1 MHNKLIVR
9 KISNFKKTEMK
20 NKYLLIVLFAILTC
34 SNLKAQTPT
43 FSWAGAVGGSSYD
56 AGTDIATDASGNVYT
71 IGFFQGLAVDFDPG
85 PAGNFLVGNGGYDIF
100 ILKLD
105 ANGYFQWVKAIGA
118 LQNDV
123 PLSIALDQNG
133 NILVTGHF
141 FGPTD
146 FDPGAGVAT
155 LTSNGVRD
163 IFVLKLDPNGNFLWA
178 KSIGGTGDDFGNAIA
193 TDANGNVY
201 TTGEFTGTA
210 DFDPGAGTSN
220 LTSNGNVDMFIQ
232 KLDANGN
239 FQWATNV
246 GGVNPDRGFGI
257 TTDATGNV
265 YTTGLFVGTVDFDP
279 GAGALDLTST
289 QLDAFIQKLDANGNL
304 VWAKSMGGSSW
315 DVGQSISIDASGNV
329 LTTGYFS
336 TTADF
341 DPGAGV
347 ANITATGGR
356 DIFVQKL
363 DVDGNFI
370 WVKKMGGTSDDFGY
384 AIDTD
389 AQGNVYSTG
398 EFSSTADF
406 NPGTA
411 TLNLTSAGFSDIY
424 YQKLD
429 GNGNFIWAVKIGG
442 ISIEIGQAITIDAA
456 GDILCTGYFGD
467 EIDFNPGPGVTN
479 LLAVGADSEVYI
491 QKFASGNCQPTSAL
505 DVQAACG
512 TYTWINGLTYTSS
525 NNTATYV
532 IPNAAGCDSIITLNL
547 TISTQSSASTDIQS
561 ACGSYTWINGI
572 TYTNSNNIATYVIP
586 NAAGCDSTITLNL
599 TINQPTV
606 SSYVVSA
613 CNTFTWINGITY
625 TSSNNTATY
634 VITNTNGCDSTIT
647 LNLTI
652 SNIQTTVAQVG
663 QTLTANQTGANYQW
677 VNCNNNYAAI
687 FGETSQSFT
696 AVTSGNY
703 AVIINNG
710 TCVDTSVCNVI
721 TVVGIGEKEMN
732 ANFILFPNPTSENI
746 SIQFTNDQAFV
757 KVRLISIIGQ
767 ELKSQSFQN
776 TKLIDYAIDQATGI
790 YFIEVTNNEG
800 IVSLK
805 RISKQ

>member
-1 MHNKLIVR
+1 M
-9 KISNFKKTEMK
+9 
-20 NKYLLIVLFAILTC
+20 
-34 SNLKAQTPT
+34 
-43 FSWAGAVGGSSYD
+43 
-56 AGTDIATDASGNVYT
+56 
-71 IGFFQGLAVDFDPG
+71 
-85 PAGNFLVGNGGYDIF
+85 
-100 ILKLD
+100 
-105 ANGYFQWVKAIGA
+105 
-118 LQNDV
+118 
-123 PLSIALDQNG
+123 
-133 NILVTGHF
+133 
-141 FGPTD
+141 
-146 FDPGAGVAT
+146 
-155 LTSNGVRD
+155 
-163 IFVLKLDPNGNFLWA
+163 
-178 KSIGGTGDDFGNAIA
+178 GGTGDDFGNAIA

-201 TTGEFTGTA
+201 TTGEFNGTA
-210 DFDPGAGTSN
+210 DFDPGTGTSN

-239 FQWATNV
+239 FQWATNA
-246 GGVNPDRGFGI
+246 GGANPDRGFGI

-315 DVGQSISIDASGNV
+315 DVGQSISIDAGGNV

-347 ANITATGGR
+347 ANITSSGGR
-356 DIFVQKL
+356 DIFIQKL

-370 WVKKMGGTSDDFGY
+370 WVKKMGGSSDDFGY
-384 AIDTD
+384 SIDTD

-429 GNGNFIWAVKIGG
+429 ENGNFIWAVKIGG
-442 ISIEIGQAITIDAA
+442 ISIEIGQSITIDAA

-479 LLAVGADSEVYI
+479 LLAVGGDSEVYI

-525 NNTATYV
+525 NNTATYI
-532 IPNAAGCDSIITLNL
+532 IPNTAGCDSIITLNL

-599 TINQPTV
+599 TINQPSV
-606 SSYVVSA
+606 SSDVVSA

-634 VITNTNGCDSTIT
+634 VMPNTNGCDSTIT

-687 FGETSQSFT
+687 VGETSQSFT

-710 TCVDTSVCNVI
+710 NCVDTSVCNII
-721 TVVGIGEKEMN
+721 TVVGIAENESN
-732 ANFILFPNPTSENI
+732 ANFTLFPNPTSENI
-746 SIQFTNDQAFV
+746 SIQFKNDQAFV

-776 TKLIDYAIDQATGI
+776 TKLIDYTIEQAKGI

>member
-1 MHNKLIVR
+1 MKY
-9 KISNFKKTEMK
+9 FKSKK
-20 NKYLLIVLFAILTC
+20 NLKKGYFLLVLTTVLSCA
-34 SNLKAQTPT
+34 NLKAQNPT
-43 FSWAGAVGGSSYD
+43 FLWAGAVGGSSYD

-71 IGFFQGLAVDFDPG
+71 IGYFQGPAVDFDPG
-85 PAGNFLVGNGGYDIF
+85 PAGNFFVGNGGYDIF
-100 ILKLD
+100 ILKLN
-105 ANGYFQWVKAIGA
+105 ANGIFQWVKTIGS

-123 PLSIALDQNG
+123 GVSIALDQNG
-133 NILVTGHF
+133 NILATGHF

-155 LTSNGVRD
+155 LTSNGARD

-178 KSIGGTGDDFGNAIA
+178 KSMGGAGDDFGNAIA
-193 TDANGNVY
+193 TDDNGNVY
-201 TTGEFTGTA
+201 TTGEFNGTA
-210 DFDPGAGTSN
+210 DFDPGAGTFN
-220 LTSNGNVDMFIQ
+220 LTSNGNVDVFIQ
-232 KLDANGN
+232 KLDANGT
-239 FQWATNV
+239 FQWATNM

-279 GAGALDLTST
+279 GAGALNLTST

-347 ANITATGGR
+347 ANITSSGGR
-356 DIFVQKL
+356 DIFIQKL

-389 AQGNVYSTG
+389 ALGNVYSTG
-398 EFSSTADF
+398 EFSLTADF

-429 GNGNFIWAVKIGG
+429 ENGNFIWAVKIGAN
-442 ISIEIGQAITIDAA
+442 SIDLGQSITVDAA
-456 GDILCTGYFGD
+456 GDILATGYFD
-467 EIDFNPGPGVTN
+467 STVDFNPGTGVAN
-479 LLAVGADSEVYI
+479 LIAVGGDSEVFI
-491 QKFASGNCQPTSAL
+491 QKFASGNCQPTSAV
-505 DVQAACG
+505 DVQSACG
-512 TYTWINGLTYTSS
+512 TYTWLNGLTYTSS
-525 NNTATYV
+525 NNTATYI

-547 TISTQSSASTDIQS
+547 TISNQSSSSTDIQS
-561 ACGSYTWINGI
+561 ACGAY
-572 TYTNSNNIATYVIP
+572 
-586 NAAGCDSTITLNL
+586 
-599 TINQPTV
+599 
-606 SSYVVSA
+606 
-613 CNTFTWINGITY
+613 TWINGITY
-625 TSSNNTATY
+625 TSSNNTATLVIPNAVGCDSTITLNLTINQPSVSTDVVSACNTFTWLNGITYTSSNNSATY
-634 VITNTNGCDSTIT
+634 VIPNSNGCDSTIT

-652 SNIQTTVAQVG
+652 SALQTTVAQVG
-663 QTLTANQTGANYQW
+663 QTLTANAAGANYQW
-677 VNCNNNYAAI
+677 VDCNNNYSAI
-687 FGETSQSFT
+687 IGEINQSFT
-696 AVTSGNY
+696 ALTSGNY

-710 TCVDTSVCNVI
+710 TCVDTSDCNLI
-721 TVVGIGEKEMN
+721 TVVGIVESELN

-767 ELKSQSFQN
+767 ELKTQSFQN
-776 TKLIDYAIDQATGI
+776 TKLIDYTIEQAEGI
-790 YFIEVTNNEG
+790 YFIEVTDSKG
-800 IVSLK
+800 TISLK
-805 RISKQ
+805 RIIKQ

>member
-1 MHNKLIVR
+1 MI
-9 KISNFKKTEMK
+9 
-20 NKYLLIVLFAILTC
+20 NKYLLIIFVAILSC
-34 SNLKAQTPT
+34 NNLKAQTPS
-43 FSWAGAVGGSSYD
+43 FLWAGAVGGSSYD
-56 AGTDIATDASGNVYT
+56 AGTDIATDANGNVYT
-71 IGFFQGLAVDFDPG
+71 IGYFQGPAVDFDPG

-100 ILKLD
+100 ILKVN

-118 LQNDV
+118 AQNDV
-123 PLSIALDQNG
+123 PLSLALDQNG

-146 FDPGAGVAT
+146 FDPGAGVTT
-155 LTSNGVRD
+155 LTSNGARD

-178 KSIGGTGDDFGNAIA
+178 KSMGGTGDDFGNAIA

-201 TTGEFTGTA
+201 TTGEFNGTA
-210 DFDPGAGTSN
+210 DFDPGAGTTN
-220 LTSNGNVDMFIQ
+220 LTSSGNVDVFIQ

-239 FQWATNV
+239 FQWATNI

-279 GAGALDLTST
+279 GAGALNLTST

-315 DVGQSISIDASGNV
+315 DVGQSISIDAGGNV

-347 ANITATGGR
+347 ANITSSGGR
-356 DIFVQKL
+356 DIFIQKL

-370 WVKKMGGTSDDFGY
+370 WVKKMGGSSDDFGY
-384 AIDTD
+384 SIDTD

-429 GNGNFIWAVKIGG
+429 ENGNFIWAVKIGG
-442 ISIEIGQAITIDAA
+442 ISIEIGQSITTDAN

-479 LLAVGADSEVYI
+479 LLAVGGDSEVYI
-491 QKFASGNCQPTSAL
+491 QKFASGNCQPTSAV

-525 NNTATYV
+525 NNTATYI
-532 IPNAAGCDSIITLNL
+532 IPNTAGCDSIITLNL

-599 TINQPTV
+599 TINQPSV
-606 SSYVVSA
+606 SSDVVSA

-625 TSSNNTATY
+625 TTSNNTATY
-634 VITNTNGCDSTIT
+634 VMPNTNGCDSTIT

-687 FGETSQSFT
+687 VGETSQSYT

-710 TCVDTSVCNVI
+710 TCVDTSVCNII
-721 TVVGIGEKEMN
+721 TIVGIEENESN

-746 SIQFTNDQAFV
+746 SIQFTNEQAFV
-757 KVRLISIIGQ
+757 NVRLISIIGQ

-776 TKLIDYAIDQATGI
+776 TKLIDYRIEQAKGI

>member
-1 MHNKLIVR
+1 MI
-9 KISNFKKTEMK
+9 
-20 NKYLLIVLFAILTC
+20 NKYLLIIFVAILSC
-34 SNLKAQTPT
+34 NNLKAQTPS
-43 FSWAGAVGGSSYD
+43 FLWAGAVGGSSYD
-56 AGTDIATDASGNVYT
+56 AGTDIATDANGNVYT
-71 IGFFQGLAVDFDPG
+71 IGYFQGPAVDFDPG

-100 ILKLD
+100 ILKVN

-118 LQNDV
+118 AQNDV
-123 PLSIALDQNG
+123 PLSLALDQNG

-163 IFVLKLDPNGNFLWA
+163 IFVLKLDPNGNYLWA
-178 KSIGGTGDDFGNAIA
+178 KSMGGTGDDFGNAIA

-201 TTGEFTGTA
+201 TTGEFNGTA
-210 DFDPGAGTSN
+210 DFDPGTGTSN

-239 FQWATNV
+239 FQWATNA
-246 GGVNPDRGFGI
+246 GGANPDRGFGI

-279 GAGALDLTST
+279 GAGALNLTST

-315 DVGQSISIDASGNV
+315 DVGQSISIDAGGNV

-347 ANITATGGR
+347 ANITSSGGR
-356 DIFVQKL
+356 DIFIQKL

-370 WVKKMGGTSDDFGY
+370 WVKKMGGSSDDFGY
-384 AIDTD
+384 SIDTD

-429 GNGNFIWAVKIGG
+429 ENGNFIWAVKIGG
-442 ISIEIGQAITIDAA
+442 ISIEIGQSITIDAA

-479 LLAVGADSEVYI
+479 LLAVGGDSEVYI

-525 NNTATYV
+525 NNTATYI
-532 IPNAAGCDSIITLNL
+532 IPNTAGCDSIITLNL

-599 TINQPTV
+599 TINQPSV
-606 SSYVVSA
+606 SSDVVSA

-634 VITNTNGCDSTIT
+634 VMPNTNGCDSTIT

-687 FGETSQSFT
+687 VGETSQSFT

-710 TCVDTSVCNVI
+710 NCVDTSVCNII
-721 TVVGIGEKEMN
+721 TVVGIAENESN
-732 ANFILFPNPTSENI
+732 ANFTLFPNPTSENI
-746 SIQFTNDQAFV
+746 SIQFKNDQAFV

-776 TKLIDYAIDQATGI
+776 TKLIDYTIEQTKGV

>member
-1 MHNKLIVR
+1 MI
-9 KISNFKKTEMK
+9 
-20 NKYLLIVLFAILTC
+20 NKYLLIIFVAILSC
-34 SNLKAQTPT
+34 NNLKAQTPS
-43 FSWAGAVGGSSYD
+43 FLWAGAVGGSSYD
-56 AGTDIATDASGNVYT
+56 AGTDIATDANGNVYT
-71 IGFFQGLAVDFDPG
+71 IGYFQGPAVDFDPG

-100 ILKLD
+100 ILKVN

-118 LQNDV
+118 AQNDV
-123 PLSIALDQNG
+123 PLSLALDQNG

-163 IFVLKLDPNGNFLWA
+163 IFVLKLDPNGNYLWA
-178 KSIGGTGDDFGNAIA
+178 KSMGGTGDDFGNAIA

-201 TTGEFTGTA
+201 TTGEFNGTA
-210 DFDPGAGTSN
+210 DFDPGTGTSN

-239 FQWATNV
+239 FQWATNA
-246 GGVNPDRGFGI
+246 GGANPDRGFGI

-315 DVGQSISIDASGNV
+315 DVGQSICIDADGNV

-341 DPGAGV
+341 DPGTGV
-347 ANITATGGR
+347 ANITSSGGR
-356 DIFVQKL
+356 DIFIQKL

-370 WVKKMGGTSDDFGY
+370 WVKKMGGSSDDFGY
-384 AIDTD
+384 SIDTD

-429 GNGNFIWAVKIGG
+429 ENGNFIWAVKIGG
-442 ISIEIGQAITIDAA
+442 ISIEIGQSITTDAN
-456 GDILCTGYFGD
+456 GDILSTGYFGD

-479 LLAVGADSEVYI
+479 LLAVGGDSEVYI
-491 QKFASGNCQPTSAL
+491 QKFASGNCQPTSAF

-525 NNTATYV
+525 NNTATYI
-532 IPNAAGCDSIITLNL
+532 IPNTAGCDSIITLNL

-599 TINQPTV
+599 TINQPSV
-606 SSYVVSA
+606 SSDVVSA

-634 VITNTNGCDSTIT
+634 VMPNTNGCDSTIT

-687 FGETSQSFT
+687 VGETSQSFT
-696 AVTSGNY
+696 AVASGNY

-710 TCVDTSVCNVI
+710 NCVDTSVCNII
-721 TVVGIGEKEMN
+721 TVVGIAENESN
-732 ANFILFPNPTSENI
+732 ANFTLFPNPTSENI
-746 SIQFTNDQAFV
+746 SIQFKNDQAFV

-776 TKLIDYAIDQATGI
+776 TKLIDYTIEQTKGV

>member
-1 MHNKLIVR
+1 MI
-9 KISNFKKTEMK
+9 
-20 NKYLLIVLFAILTC
+20 NKYLLVILAAVISC

-43 FSWAGAVGGSSYD
+43 FLWAGAVGGSSYD

-71 IGFFQGLAVDFDPG
+71 VGYFQGPAVDFDPG

-118 LQNDV
+118 AQNDV
-123 PLSIALDQNG
+123 ALSIVLDQNG
-133 NILVTGHF
+133 NILITGHF

-163 IFVLKLDPNGNFLWA
+163 IFVLKLDPNGNYLWA
-178 KSIGGTGDDFGNAIA
+178 KSMGSTGDDFGNAIA

-220 LTSNGNVDMFIQ
+220 HTSNGNVDMFIQ

-279 GAGALDLTST
+279 GAGALSLTST

-315 DVGQSISIDASGNV
+315 DVGQSISIDANGNV

-363 DVDGNFI
+363 DADGNFI
-370 WVKKMGGTSDDFGY
+370 WVKKMGGSSDDFGY

-411 TLNLTSAGFSDIY
+411 TLNLTSSGSSDIY

-429 GNGNFIWAVKIGG
+429 GNGNFIWAVKIGAN
-442 ISIEIGQAITIDAA
+442 STDLGQSLTIDAS
-456 GDILCTGYFGD
+456 GDILSTGYFSSTV
-467 EIDFNPGPGVTN
+467 DFNPGTGVTN
-479 LLAVGADSEVYI
+479 LVAVGGNTEVYI
-491 QKFASGNCQPTSAL
+491 QKFASGNCQPTSAV

-512 TYTWINGLTYTSS
+512 TYTWINGITYTSS

-547 TISTQSSASTDIQS
+547 TISIQSSSSTDIQS

-599 TINQPTV
+599 TINQASV
-606 SSYVVSA
+606 SNDVVSA

-634 VITNTNGCDSTIT
+634 VIPNANGCDSTIT
-647 LNLTI
+647 LNLTL
-652 SNIQTTVAQVG
+652 SSIQTNVSQVG
-663 QTLTANQTGANYQW
+663 QTLTANLAGANYQW
-677 VNCNNNYAAI
+677 VDCNTNYAAI
-687 FGETSQSFT
+687 VGETSQSFT

-710 TCVDTSVCNVI
+710 TCVDTSVCYVI
-721 TVVGIGEKEMN
+721 TVVGTGEKEMN
-732 ANFILFPNPTSENI
+732 ANFVLFPNPTSENI
-746 SIQFTNDQAFV
+746 SIQFTNEQAFV
-757 KVRLISIIGQ
+757 KVRLISILGQ
-767 ELKSQSFQN
+767 ELYSQTFQN
-776 TKLIDYAIDQATGI
+776 TKLIDYTIDQATGI
-790 YFIEVTNNEG
+790 YFIEVTDSKG
-800 IVSLK
+800 IISLK

>member
-1 MHNKLIVR
+1 MI
-9 KISNFKKTEMK
+9 
-20 NKYLLIVLFAILTC
+20 NKYLLVILAAVLSCT
-34 SNLKAQTPT
+34 NLKAQTPT
-43 FSWAGAVGGSSYD
+43 FLWAGAVGGSSYD

-71 IGFFQGLAVDFDPG
+71 IGYFQGLAVDFDPG

-100 ILKLD
+100 ILKLN
-105 ANGYFQWVKAIGA
+105 ANGYFQWVKAIGSA
-118 LQNDV
+118 QNDV

-146 FDPGAGVAT
+146 FDPGAGVTT
-155 LTSNGVRD
+155 LTSNGARD

-178 KSIGGTGDDFGNAIA
+178 KSMGGTGDDFGNALA

-201 TTGEFTGTA
+201 TTGEFSGTA
-210 DFDPGAGTSN
+210 DFDPGAGTLS
-220 LTSNGNVDMFIQ
+220 LTSNGNVDVFIQ

-239 FQWATNV
+239 FQWATNI

-279 GAGALDLTST
+279 GAGALNLTST
-289 QLDAFIQKLDANGNL
+289 QLDAFIQKLDASGNL

-315 DVGQSISIDASGNV
+315 DVGQSISIDANGNV

-341 DPGAGV
+341 DPGVGV
-347 ANITATGGR
+347 ANITSSGGR

-370 WVKKMGGTSDDFGY
+370 WVKKMGGSSDDFGY

-398 EFSSTADF
+398 EFTSTADF
-406 NPGTA
+406 NPGPA

-429 GNGNFIWAVKIGG
+429 ENGNFIWAVKIGAN
-442 ISIEIGQAITIDAA
+442 SIDLGQSITIDAA
-456 GDILCTGYFGD
+456 GDMLATGYFD
-467 EIDFNPGPGVTN
+467 STVDFNPGNGVTN
-479 LLAVGADSEVYI
+479 LVAVGADSEVYI
-491 QKFASGNCQPTSAL
+491 QKFASGNCQPTTAV
-505 DVQAACG
+505 DFQAACG
-512 TYTWINGLTYTSS
+512 TYTWINGITYTSS
-525 NNTATYV
+525 NNTATQI

-547 TISTQSSASTDIQS
+547 TISTQSSSSTDIQS
-561 ACGSYTWINGI
+561 ACGAYTWINGI
-572 TYTNSNNIATYVIP
+572 TYTSSNNTATQVIP

-599 TINQPTV
+599 TINQPSV
-606 SSYVVSA
+606 SIDVVSA

-634 VITNTNGCDSTIT
+634 VTPNTNGCDSTIT

-652 SNIQTTVAQVG
+652 SNTQNTVSQVG
-663 QTLTANQTGANYQW
+663 QTLTANLAGANYQW
-677 VNCNNNYAAI
+677 VDCNNNYADI
-687 FGETSQSFT
+687 IGETNQSFT
-696 AVTSGNY
+696 ALTSGNY

-710 TCVDTSVCNVI
+710 TCLDTADCNII
-721 TVVGIGEKEMN
+721 TVVGIAENELN
-732 ANFILFPNPTSENI
+732 ANFVLFPNPTSENI
-746 SIQFTNDQAFV
+746 SIQFTNEQAFV

-776 TKLIDYAIDQATGI
+776 TKLIDYAIDQAKGT